1 MPTVCIETS
10 VRTMLLA
17 TVGVADANI
26 THGFRLQD
34 TALPAITYEVTQE
47 ELQSIGA
54 SPLLMVSATIRIIA
68 LTTQETLD
76 LLAAVK
82 ATCIAGT
89 FSTLVFESVIWNGH
103 TVEPAAAGDGDE
115 QMPAELAC
123 EIDIY
128 YH

>member
-47 ELQSIGA
+47 EVQSA
-54 SPLLMVSATIRIIA
+54 
-68 LTTQETLD
+68 
-76 LLAAVK
+76 
-82 ATCIAGT
+82 
-89 FSTLVFESVIWNGH
+89 
-103 TVEPAAAGDGDE
+103 DGVCHDSHHR
-115 QMPAELAC
+115 ADHAR
-123 EIDIY
+123 DA
-128 YH
+128 